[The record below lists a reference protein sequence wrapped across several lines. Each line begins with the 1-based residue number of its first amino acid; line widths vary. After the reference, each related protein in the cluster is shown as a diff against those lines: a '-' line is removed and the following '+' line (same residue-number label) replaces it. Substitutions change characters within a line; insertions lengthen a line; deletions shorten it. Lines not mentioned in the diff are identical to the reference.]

1 MPLPAPK
8 ATLAREAADA
18 VRGVRFVDYNDV
30 VRELVPSC
38 VSLNVDRELAAGVG
52 GAERSER
59 VGGRRGVP
67 LQEGRRHYEHVAL
80 RRLRCA
86 AARRGSADVLR
97 NDHANVRDVELS
109 RRQGAACSASSDDV
123 TPGPSKVDAK
133 QTTGCAL
140 ARAPG
145 LAHLISSASSE

>member
-18 VRGVRFVDYNDV
+18 VRGVRFVDYDDV

-97 NDHANVRDVELS
+97 NDHANVR
-109 RRQGAACSASSDDV
+109 
-123 TPGPSKVDAK
+123 
-133 QTTGCAL
+133 
-140 ARAPG
+140 
-145 LAHLISSASSE
+145 

>member
-18 VRGVRFVDYNDV
+18 VRGVRFVDYDDV

-59 VGGRRGVP
+59 VGGLRELIRRLDGYAQRAVGEEAREA
-67 LQEGRRHYEHVAL
+67 LEVFGRRCGHDHRPPGTFAGGSGGRGDAAAFFGESGGHVRRVVDQVEDGVEAVGVAL
-80 RRLRCA
+80 
-86 AARRGSADVLR
+86 
-97 NDHANVRDVELS
+97 
-109 RRQGAACSASSDDV
+109 
-123 TPGPSKVDAK
+123 
-133 QTTGCAL
+133 
-140 ARAPG
+140 
-145 LAHLISSASSE
+145 